1 MKVFD
6 APALRRAVG
15 FADLIEP
22 VAQIFAE
29 FSQGRGQAP
38 IQILRPAG
46 DQGDAHV
53 KSACMPGRSIFTV
66 KVATW
71 FAAAQPPTGGFIAA
85 LDART
90 GAPLALLRDEHHLT
104 DVRTAA
110 AGAVAARALARPDA
124 AVLTVAGT
132 GAQAYLQA
140 LATCAVL
147 PIEQVIVWGRRESAA
162 TAVCAALAA
171 RLPDRLVRA
180 ASDAKQAVRQAD
192 VIVTATSS
200 TTPILAGQ
208 WLRPGQHV
216 TAVGADDPA
225 KAELDA
231 ACFHRADLVVADS
244 RQAAR
249 QFAGDLRA
257 AGADVDAELG
267 ELLLGRH
274 PGRADRSQIT
284 IAKLVG
290 LGIQDLVAA
299 ETALRL
305 LEHGPPE
312 RPAPASAHD
321 LA

>member
-1 MKVFD
+1 VKVFD
-6 APALRRAVG
+6 APAVRRAVG

-29 FSQGRGQAP
+29 FSQGRGEAP
-38 IQILRPAG
+38 IHVLRPAG
-46 DQGDAHV
+46 DKGDVHV

-71 FAAAQPPTGGFIAA
+71 FAAAQPPAGGFIAA

-90 GAPLALLRDEHHLT
+90 GALLALLRDEHHLT

-110 AGAVAARALARPDA
+110 AGAVAARLLGRPDA
-124 AVLTVAGT
+124 TVLTVAGT
-132 GAQAYLQA
+132 GVQAYLQA

-147 PIEQVIVWGRRESAA
+147 PIEQVNVWGRREAAA
-162 TAVCAALAA
+162 TATCAALAA
-171 RLPDRLVRA
+171 RLPQVVVRA
-180 ASDAKQAVRQAD
+180 ASNAEEAVREAD
-192 VIVTATSS
+192 VIVTATGSR
-200 TTPILAGQ
+200 TPILSGG
-208 WLRPGQHV
+208 WLRAGQHV
-216 TAVGADDPA
+216 TAVGADDPT

-244 RQAAR
+244 REAAR
-249 QFAGDLRA
+249 HFAGDLRA

-274 PGRADRSQIT
+274 PGRADPAQIT

-290 LGIQDLVAA
+290 LGIQDLVAT
-299 ETALRL
+299 ETALRF
-305 LEHGPPE
+305 LEQGPPE
-312 RPAPASAHD
+312 RPAPASARD